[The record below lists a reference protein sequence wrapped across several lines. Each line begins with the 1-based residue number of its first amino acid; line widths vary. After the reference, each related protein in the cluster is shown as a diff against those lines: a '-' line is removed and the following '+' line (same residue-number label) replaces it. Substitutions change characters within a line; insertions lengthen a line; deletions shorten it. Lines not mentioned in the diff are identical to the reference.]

1 LWRNGHE
8 EVYMRKAYTV
18 TESALVEAPP
28 NVVYWILSDYHEQL
42 NDFALRRRAAPA
54 AQLHA

>member
-1 LWRNGHE
+1 
-8 EVYMRKAYTV
+8 MRKAYTV

-42 NDFALRRRAAPA
+42 NNFALRRRAAPA